1 MDAGET
7 AENRHTVT
15 WYDVMIWYMS
25 AEVFHESATL
35 CIRIGGDSEVGSW
48 NVSGSNQLNE

>member
-7 AENRHTVT
+7 AGNRHTVT
-15 WYDVMIWYMS
+15 WYDVMIWYW
-25 AEVFHESATL
+25 
-35 CIRIGGDSEVGSW
+35 GDSEVGSW

>member
-7 AENRHTVT
+7 AGNRHTVT
-15 WYDVMIWYMS
+15 WYDVMIWY
-25 AEVFHESATL
+25 
-35 CIRIGGDSEVGSW
+35 IGGDSEVGSW